1 MINIVST
8 ISNIVPD
15 SIYRPPCIKGKQC
28 LKLLDGTKMEKIS
41 IEQQGKILGGYDA
54 EGCKKLQ
61 RWANEY
67 AEMMEPEDWDIF
79 ADAFYDLCV

>member
-1 MINIVST
+1 
-8 ISNIVPD
+8 
-15 SIYRPPCIKGKQC
+15 
-28 LKLLDGTKMEKIS
+28 MEKIS

-61 RWANEY
+61 RWANKY

>member
-1 MINIVST
+1 MH
-8 ISNIVPD
+8 
-15 SIYRPPCIKGKQC
+15 RPHCIKGKQC
-28 LKLLDGTKMEKIS
+28 QKLLDGTKMEKIS

-67 AEMMEPEDWDIF
+67 AEMMEPQMLSGMNGAICMRNI
-79 ADAFYDLCV
+79 ANSI